1 MAERSTTYE
10 ELRAQAGP
18 QRPEMAG
25 YSGLGVTDR
34 EAAEPSDT
42 VGGNRAF
49 GVSSRPLGGRRGPG
63 VPAWDRDLSVSTVF
77 DCFESFGLRPYPT
90 DHPDEMMG
98 ETRWTREY
106 AISLLESCA
115 RVPARAPGDVVA
127 DPALGVN
134 NPHLSFLG
142 EDKVTDKQDINVY
155 NTPPGVMFDLAKV
168 GVGTLRHF
176 QEADLAWDKIFHARV
191 PIAHPGEMRGML
203 SVDEWAV
210 LGRFTYTVI
219 TALYSG
225 QQLVPLLFSYGGGE
239 NAFDGIKKLCR
250 KAAFQSAAYAPCAVG
265 WDEWYWL
272 FEEGVGEG
280 IGEGFGEAQLRRNY
294 QRYALNLLRATGDDD
309 AYTQQAVYRKCFGL
323 MTFASV
329 IADYLELL
337 DQAIRSCSSGSAC
350 LLDVVPAI
358 ECGNEMNTFYKLD
371 ANHIDDAAREMARY
385 HALLAGPIMAKGLG
399 LEARLGEAY
408 FWLQER
414 AQWDRT
420 VRWLRLTITLGL
432 VEELDRWWECSLE
445 PGSDPEWA
453 AIAASRE
460 VQWEWWE
467 GVAQV
472 RQLVHQVGFHWF
484 AWSNESYRDENALH
498 SEVDDLIYQ
507 VAEHPDVVALLGR
520 SLDWTCSL
528 GFQGSRPSESG
539 ADLAAECFEGN
550 TLGYQGG
557 MVARRM
563 LAALGHSRTPRFVTW
578 YTMMPGLSSGGPA
591 WRLFASTGLRNTL
604 FRKSLL
610 TEPIG
615 PTSQSKGD
623 FQHDE
628 HAWRR
633 PAWFTMRRVAWLLAR
648 AKKVERLFGGTI
660 SNAMLLRLEAE
671 SGFYVPGTA
680 AIGMSGATELEC
692 FRYAYLAWIG
702 GGPGGSEPGAG
713 LSVLLH
719 TRGAGGWVVMPLV
732 PTVACDRPD
741 DVDENNFPDIESV
754 DWDATPLAGTVLEI
768 GVVGGQTIQ
777 IEVEQAHPETNP
789 SPICVLCNHT
799 LSRVGVD
806 GVAGVATGGGLGG
819 SVRET
824 RQ

>member
-34 EAAEPSDT
+34 EAAEPSDP
-42 VGGNRAF
+42 VSGNRAF

-63 VPAWDRDLSVSTVF
+63 VPAWDRDLSVSAVF

-90 DHPDEMMG
+90 DHPDE
-98 ETRWTREY
+98 EFQTTLWTREY
-106 AISLLESCA
+106 SIALLESCA
-115 RVPARAPGDVVA
+115 RAPARAPGDVVA

-134 NPHLSFLG
+134 NLHISFIS
-142 EDKVTDKQDINVY
+142 DAPDSNRQDMTAY
-155 NTPPGVMFDLAKV
+155 NTPPGAMFDLAKV

-176 QEADLAWDKIFHARV
+176 QEADLAWDKIFHARE
-191 PIAHPGEMRGML
+191 PIALPGEMRGML
-203 SVDEWAV
+203 SADEWAV
-210 LGRFTYTVI
+210 LGRFAYTVI

-239 NAFDGIKKLCR
+239 NAFDGVVTAFEKP
-250 KAAFQSAAYAPCAVG
+250 AFQSAAYAPSAAG
-265 WDEWYWL
+265 WDKWYWDL
-272 FEEGVGEG
+272 GVGT
-280 IGEGFGEAQLRRNY
+280 GEAALLRNY
-294 QRYALNLLRATGDDD
+294 QRYALNLLRASGDDD
-309 AYTQQAVYRKCFGL
+309 AYTQQVVYRKCFGL
-323 MTFASV
+323 LSFASA
-329 IADYLELL
+329 IADYFELL

-358 ECGNEMNTFYKLD
+358 ECGNEMNTFYKLE

-385 HALLAGPIMAKGLG
+385 HALLSAPIMAKGLG

-408 FWLQER
+408 FWIQEP

-432 VEELDRWWECSLE
+432 VEELDRWWELSLDPE
-445 PGSDPEWA
+445 SDPEWS

-472 RQLVHQVGFHWF
+472 RDLVHQVGFHWF
-484 AWSNESYRDENALH
+484 TWSNETYRDENALH

-528 GFQGSRPSESG
+528 GFQGSRPSLPG
-539 ADLAAECFEGN
+539 ADLAKECFEGN
-550 TLGYQGG
+550 TLAYQGG

-578 YTMMPGLSSGGPA
+578 YTMMPGLSECDIP

-604 FRKSLL
+604 FEPPKASSGL
-610 TEPIG
+610 TEPVG
-615 PTSQSKGD
+615 PVSQYSGT
-623 FQHDE
+623 FLHE
-628 HAWRR
+628 AHAWRR
-633 PAWFTMRRVAWLLAR
+633 PSWFSMRRVAWLLAR
-648 AKKVERLFGGTI
+648 TKRVERLFGH
-660 SNAMLLRLEAE
+660 SFASAMLLRLEAE
-671 SGFYVPGTA
+671 DGFYLPASAV
-680 AIGMSGATELEC
+680 ISMSGDWEPER

-702 GGPGGSEPGAG
+702 GEPGGTARFAG
-713 LSVLLH
+713 LTVRLH
-719 TRGAGGWVVMPLV
+719 TRGGGGWVVMPLV
-732 PTVACDRPD
+732 PRVTCVGSD
-741 DVDENNFPDIESV
+741 DVDENDFPDIESA
-754 DWDATPLAGTVLEI
+754 DWDSTPQTSTVRD
-768 GVVGGQTIQ
+768 VSAVGGQTIQ
-777 IEVEQAHPETNP
+777 IDVKQSHPETNP

-799 LSRVGVD
+799 LSRVGVESL
-806 GVAGVATGGGLGG
+806 AGAASRGDF
-819 SVRET
+819 SR
-824 RQ
+824 